1 MPDPRNEIHVTPDTH
16 RHRTTAVRALLA
28 AGPVLV
34 LCSLVLTGCGS
45 SKGATPSATTTT
57 TTTTTASAASASKGF
72 AAYQSCLESHGVTLP
87 QGRPSGGNGG
97 APPSGRPSFTAA
109 QQKALDACADL
120 RPAGAGGFGPGGGF
134 GGGANS
140 DNPAFAKFQSCL
152 KQHGVDPT
160 SAGARGSSDFQAAMT
175 ACRSLLPDQGA
186 GGPSFGGGAPPGA
199 GGGPGNGAAFA
210 KFQACLK
217 SHGVN
222 TTAASQPSAKTQA
235 ALNACQKLLTPSGTQ
250 TTPSTSSS

>member
-1 MPDPRNEIHVTPDTH
+1 MRILERRDLVAERDDH
-16 RHRTTAVRALLA
+16 RRDVHDREPGIRI
-28 AGPVLV
+28 GR
-34 LCSLVLTGCGS
+34 S
-45 SKGATPSATTTT
+45 
-57 TTTTTASAASASKGF
+57 F

-97 APPSGRPSFTAA
+97 GTPPSGRPSFTAA

-120 RPAGAGGFGPGGGF
+120 RPAGAGGFGPGGGSVP

-140 DNPAFAKFQSCL
+140 DNPAFAKFQNCL

-160 SAGARGSSDFQAAMT
+160 NADARGSSDFQAAMT
-175 ACRSLLPDQGA
+175 ACRSLLPNQGA
-186 GGPSFGGGAPPGA
+186 GGPNFGGGAAPGA
-199 GGGPGNGAAFA
+199 GGGQGNSAAFA

-222 TTAASQPSAKTQA
+222 TSASNQSPAKTQA
-235 ALNACQKLLTPSGTQ
+235 ALSACQKLLPATGAGTQ
-250 TTPSTSSS
+250 TTPATSG

>member
-16 RHRTTAVRALLA
+16 RHRTTVVRALLA

-57 TTTTTASAASASKGF
+57 STATTASAASASKSF

-87 QGRPSGGNGG
+87 QGRPSGGNGNG
-97 APPSGRPSFTAA
+97 TPPSGRPSITPA

-120 RPAGAGGFGPGGGF
+120 RPTGAGGFGP

-160 SAGARGSSDFQAAMT
+160 NADARGSSDFQAAMT
-175 ACRSLLPDQGA
+175 ACRSLLPDEGA
-186 GGPSFGGGAPPGA
+186 GRPNFGGGAPPGA
-199 GGGPGNGAAFA
+199 GGGQGNSAAFA

-222 TTAASQPSAKTQA
+222 TSASNQSPAKTRA
-235 ALNACQKLLTPSGTQ
+235 ALSACQKLLPATGAGTQ
-250 TTPSTSSS
+250 TTPAAAG